1 MGVVKYYT
9 SQTFNK
15 YKKMRCIL
23 FAHLI
28 FISLFWGSKAD
39 CQPTSS
45 ELEVEYAE
53 LISKKNIHLALTL
66 NIYDKRFVGGKKLL
80 PLNGLSVT
88 ISNKIEE
95 NFPNADSVNFK
106 SICEADVD
114 YYDFYLSTTKNL
126 FFKAFVKWHVERGNY
141 LKQDI
146 IGQVSLDTLI
156 GKKSLKNID
165 IPSITRAMNYKIA
178 NKIIQ
183 DIWQEVK
190 KQKIEIYKI
199 VAFAKYLIPPH
210 TNLDNNNL
218 AELAALQGI
227 AQSSAETLGFA
238 ITNETKIVDFGDV
251 TDVVSR
257 KFNGEVMSYKILR
270 EFDRKSKDG
279 YFCTIVSFIIK
290 SKSKI

>member
-1 MGVVKYYT
+1 MGGVKICT
-9 SQTFNK
+9 SQTFDK
-15 YKKMRCIL
+15 YKKMKRIFC
-23 FAHLI
+23 AHLI
-28 FISLFWGSKAD
+28 LLILFLGLKAN
-39 CQPTSS
+39 CQPTAS

-53 LISKKNIHLALTL
+53 LISKKNLHLALAL
-66 NIYDKRFVGGKKLL
+66 NMYDKRFVGNKKLL
-80 PLNGLSVT
+80 PLNELS
-88 ISNKIEE
+88 ISVSNQIEE
-95 NFPNADSVNFK
+95 NFPNADSLNLK
-106 SICEADVD
+106 LTCEVDVD

-126 FFKAFVKWHVERGNY
+126 FFKAFVKWHIERGNY

-156 GKKSLKNID
+156 GKKSLKEID
-165 IPSITRAMNYKIA
+165 IPSVIRAMNHKIA

-183 DIWQEVK
+183 GIWQEVK

-199 VAFAKYLIPPH
+199 VTFAKYLIPTQ
-210 TNLDNNNL
+210 TNIDNNNL

-290 SKSKI
+290 SKSKT